1 MCEDDGEC
9 CHTGRSVRAGLEA
22 PLHGAD
28 ERLTYS
34 HYDQES
40 CAEASKIHYASA
52 RALNKVIGVGAPAA
66 DPVGQRR
73 DHIGRNDQQRVVDL
87 P

>member
-9 CHTGRSVRAGLEA
+9 CHTGRLARAGLDA
-22 PLHGAD
+22 PLD
-28 ERLTYS
+28 RTKEKLTYS
-34 HYDQES
+34 HDHQES
-40 CAEASKIHYASA
+40 CAEASKIHHASA

-73 DHIGRNDQQRVVDL
+73 DHVGRDDQQRVVDL